1 MPSRGMISR
10 TTSNQAKASARKRSN
25 QRANQ
30 VALEAEAAELNI
42 TVSQLRVRRLKE
54 RDDALLN
61 GLLAAEAERRYHQR
75 YW

>member
-54 RDDALLN
+54 RDEALLH
-61 GLLAAEAERRYHQR
+61 GLMVAEAERRYHQR